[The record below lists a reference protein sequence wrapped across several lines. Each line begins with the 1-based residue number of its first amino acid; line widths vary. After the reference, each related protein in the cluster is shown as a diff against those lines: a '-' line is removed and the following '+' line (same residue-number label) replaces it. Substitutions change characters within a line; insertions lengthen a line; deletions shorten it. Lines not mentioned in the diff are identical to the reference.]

1 MRKTP
6 SGRLQTSLNT
16 TLLLAV
22 GVAAFW
28 QSSRAADS
36 NSADGPA
43 GSRLGADKPMPAFM
57 VGADISAVQQAEDR
71 GTHFTDGGVQKD
83 VLQILKDH
91 GFNYIR
97 LRIFV
102 DPTKS
107 TPRYRAYSAQ
117 GYCDLAHTIVMAKRV
132 KQAGMGL
139 LIDFHY
145 SDSWADPGK
154 QYTPAAWADL
164 PFPELVKTMHDWTH
178 DAVQKLKD
186 AGAEPDMV
194 QVGNEIT
201 PGMMVD
207 RGGSTKNWDQ
217 LSQLLKAGIAGVE
230 EVDPR
235 IIIMLHLDRGGD
247 NKTTRRWV
255 DNALA
260 HGVQFDVLGES
271 CYTQY
276 QGPAAQWKAN
286 IDDLAARYPNLHF
299 VIAEL
304 ADQVRPANDIMH
316 DLPDH
321 KGLGTF
327 IWEPTRNGNGQGL
340 FTSSFRTGRRT
351 GGPTTTAPATPP
363 REGAVIPEKMGVYD
377 QLVKDY
383 GLKN

>member
-1 MRKTP
+1 MRLSRFLSVTAVVAILAAGGTHV
-6 SGRLQTSLNT
+6 S
-16 TLLLAV
+16 LLAS
-22 GVAAFW
+22 G
-28 QSSRAADS
+28 
-36 NSADGPA
+36 
-43 GSRLGADKPMPAFM
+43 LGADKPMPPYV
-57 VGADISAVQQAEDR
+57 VGADISSVQQAEDR
-71 GTHFTDGGVQKD
+71 GARFTDGGVQKD
-83 VLQILKDH
+83 ILQILKDH

-97 LRIFV
+97 LRVFV

-107 TPRYRAYSAQ
+107 TPRYRAYSPE
-117 GYCDLAHTIVMAKRV
+117 GYCDLAHTILMAKRV

-154 QYTPAAWADL
+154 QFTPAAWVEL

-178 DAVQKLKD
+178 DAAQKLKD

-217 LSQLLKAGIAGVE
+217 FSQLLKAGIAGVE
-230 EVDPR
+230 EVDPQ

-260 HGVQFDVLGES
+260 HGVRFDVLGES
-271 CYTQY
+271 CYTQF
-276 QGPAAQWKAN
+276 QGPASGWKAN
-286 IDDLAARYPNLHF
+286 LDDLAARYPNLHF
-299 VIAEL
+299 VIAEV

-340 FTSSFRTGRRT
+340 FTGSSRPGR
-351 GGPTTTAPATPP
+351 GGDATATRPSP
-363 REGAVIPEKMGVYD
+363 RAAAVIPEKMGVYD

-383 GLKN
+383 GLKP